1 MKERILDILKDK
13 ERSIHELQHVLDLN
27 NSEGFTVLLK
37 ALNQLEDE
45 GKIVRNDKNEYLLI
59 ENSNYIVGVL
69 HINKRGFGFVI
80 IDEESDDIFIS
91 SRDLKDAFNMDTV
104 MVELKKHQTGSRQE
118 GRIVKVI
125 ERGQTRLVGLLKN
138 AKRELVFDADDQKF
152 TQPIYID
159 HAHSHG
165 AVAGHKVVVEIKTYK
180 PYLKGNVVEI
190 LGHVGDPGVD
200 ILSVVSQHEAHVE
213 FPKEV
218 YEQIESIENDID
230 QEEAKTRTDLR
241 NETIVTIDG
250 DDAKDL
256 DDAISL
262 RRLKNGNYYLGV
274 HIADVSY
281 YVEEGSE
288 LDKEALARGTSIYLV
303 DRVIPMLPH
312 KLSNGICSLN
322 PHVDRFAISLRRLKN
337 GNYYLGVHIADVSYY
352 VEEGS
357 ELDKEALA
365 RGTSIYLVDRVIPML
380 PHKLSNGIC
389 SLNPHVDRFAIS
401 CFMEIT
407 PQGEVIDHDIVES
420 VINSTE
426 RMTYNNVNKILAG
439 DKKLQEE
446 YSHVCDLFFLM
457 KELAEI
463 LQKTRE
469 DRGAIDFDTNE
480 AKVLVDEKGKPTDVV
495 LRQRGES
502 DRIIESFMLVANET
516 VAKHFKWLDL
526 PFIYR
531 VHENPKVDKLRKF
544 STISRTLGYTI
555 KGSLEDIHS
564 KELSK
569 IVEASKGTDEHVIIS
584 TLLLRCMA
592 KARYDEQCLGH
603 FGLADEYYTH
613 FTSPIRR
620 YPDLMVHRLIRTYLF
635 KKKLDQETL
644 FHFASIMQN
653 VADQASSLERKAID
667 IEREVDDM
675 KMAEYMEDHIG
686 ETFEG
691 IVSSI
696 TNFGMF
702 VELPNTIEGLIR
714 MEDLVDD
721 FYYFDDINLQLIGK
735 RTGRRFK
742 MSDKVKIK
750 VSAASKREKTID
762 FQIVGMKS
770 NKKKKKTV
778 IINKRR
784 DRKPKQKFKRKRR

>member
-138 AKRELVFDADDQKF
+138 AKRELIFDADDQKF

-218 YEQIESIENDID
+218 YEQIESIENEID

-256 DDAISL
+256 DD
-262 RRLKNGNYYLGV
+262 
-274 HIADVSY
+274 
-281 YVEEGSE
+281 
-288 LDKEALARGTSIYLV
+288 
-303 DRVIPMLPH
+303 
-312 KLSNGICSLN
+312 
-322 PHVDRFAISLRRLKN
+322 AISLRRLKN

-480 AKVLVDEKGKPTDVV
+480 AKVLVDEKGKPIDVV

-620 YPDLMVHRLIRTYLF
+620 YPDLQIHRIIKDNLRGRMNGERMEHYRKILEEVT
-635 KKKLDQETL
+635 KHASETERR
-644 FHFASIMQN
+644 
-653 VADQASSLERKAID
+653 ADEA
-667 IEREVDDM
+667 ERETV
-675 KMAEYMEDHIG
+675 KLKKVEYMSDRIG
-686 ETFEG
+686 NVYTG
-691 IVSSI
+691 VISGV
-696 TNFGMF
+696 TKWGMY
-702 VELPNTIEGLIR
+702 VELPNTIEGLVHVTN
-714 MEDLVDD
+714 MTDD
-721 FYYFDDINLQLIGK
+721 HYEYNEERYEMMGMHT
-735 RTGRRFK
+735 R
-742 MSDKVKIK
+742 KVYKLGEGLR
-750 VSAASKREKTID
+750 VRVLDADRLMRTID
-762 FQIVGMKS
+762 FKIVNQGGAG
-770 NKKKKKTV
+770 
-778 IINKRR
+778 
-784 DRKPKQKFKRKRR
+784 DGEE

>member
-1 MKERILDILKDK
+1 MKERILNILKDK

-218 YEQIESIENDID
+218 YEQIESIENEID

-256 DDAISL
+256 DD
-262 RRLKNGNYYLGV
+262 
-274 HIADVSY
+274 
-281 YVEEGSE
+281 
-288 LDKEALARGTSIYLV
+288 
-303 DRVIPMLPH
+303 
-312 KLSNGICSLN
+312 
-322 PHVDRFAISLRRLKN
+322 AISLRRLKN

-480 AKVLVDEKGKPTDVV
+480 AKVLVDEKGKPIDVV

-620 YPDLMVHRLIRTYLF
+620 YPDLIVHRLLKEQLNGKMTAERQE
-635 KKKLDQETL
+635 KLKSRLPEVATHTSKQER
-644 FHFASIMQN
+644 
-653 VADQASSLERKAID
+653 VATEA
-667 IEREVDDM
+667 ERETTLI
-675 KMAEYMEDHIG
+675 KEIEYMARFLGDEFH
-686 ETFEG
+686 G
-691 IVSSI
+691 IISGV
-696 TNFGMF
+696 TAFGIF
-702 VELPNTIEGLIR
+702 VELDNGVEGLVHVST
-714 MEDLVDD
+714 MVNDYYEYVEKEYALVGEMTNFRYRLGDEVTVILTRASIKERSID
-721 FYYFDDINLQLIGK
+721 FILKDNGKMPLVFEDDII
-735 RTGRRFK
+735 
-742 MSDKVKIK
+742 
-750 VSAASKREKTID
+750 A
-762 FQIVGMKS
+762 
-770 NKKKKKTV
+770 
-778 IINKRR
+778 
-784 DRKPKQKFKRKRR
+784 KPIFYRNQ

>member
-1 MKERILDILKDK
+1 MDRRITDDERDGRHRPHESGFSATDNECIYCGRKLFADRLGERCTEKSGFLYHGKSTVCRISLQSKE
-13 ERSIHELQHVLDLN
+13 Q
-27 NSEGFTVLLK
+27 
-37 ALNQLEDE
+37 
-45 GKIVRNDKNEYLLI
+45 KN
-59 ENSNYIVGVL
+59 
-69 HINKRGFGFVI
+69 
-80 IDEESDDIFIS
+80 
-91 SRDLKDAFNMDTV
+91 
-104 MVELKKHQTGSRQE
+104 
-118 GRIVKVI
+118 
-125 ERGQTRLVGLLKN
+125 
-138 AKRELVFDADDQKF
+138 
-152 TQPIYID
+152 
-159 HAHSHG
+159 
-165 AVAGHKVVVEIKTYK
+165 
-180 PYLKGNVVEI
+180 
-190 LGHVGDPGVD
+190 D
-200 ILSVVSQHEAHVE
+200 ILS
-213 FPKEV
+213 
-218 YEQIESIENDID
+218 
-230 QEEAKTRTDLR
+230 
-241 NETIVTIDG
+241 
-250 DDAKDL
+250 
-256 DDAISL
+256 
-262 RRLKNGNYYLGV
+262 
-274 HIADVSY
+274 
-281 YVEEGSE
+281 
-288 LDKEALARGTSIYLV
+288 IY
-303 DRVIPMLPH
+303 
-312 KLSNGICSLN
+312 
-322 PHVDRFAISLRRLKN
+322 
-337 GNYYLGVHIADVSYY
+337 
-352 VEEGS
+352 
-357 ELDKEALA
+357 
-365 RGTSIYLVDRVIPML
+365 
-380 PHKLSNGIC
+380 
-389 SLNPHVDRFAIS
+389 
-401 CFMEIT
+401 
-407 PQGEVIDHDIVES
+407 
-420 VINSTE
+420 
-426 RMTYNNVNKILAG
+426 
-439 DKKLQEE
+439 
-446 YSHVCDLFFLM
+446 
-457 KELAEI
+457 
-463 LQKTRE
+463 
-469 DRGAIDFDTNE
+469 
-480 AKVLVDEKGKPTDVV
+480 VDEKGKPTDVV

-502 DRIIESFMLVANET
+502 DRITESFMLVANET

>member
-1 MKERILDILKDK
+1 M
-13 ERSIHELQHVLDLN
+13 
-27 NSEGFTVLLK
+27 
-37 ALNQLEDE
+37 
-45 GKIVRNDKNEYLLI
+45 
-59 ENSNYIVGVL
+59 
-69 HINKRGFGFVI
+69 
-80 IDEESDDIFIS
+80 
-91 SRDLKDAFNMDTV
+91 DLK
-104 MVELKKHQTGSRQE
+104 G
-118 GRIVKVI
+118 
-125 ERGQTRLVGLLKN
+125 
-138 AKRELVFDADDQKF
+138 
-152 TQPIYID
+152 
-159 HAHSHG
+159 
-165 AVAGHKVVVEIKTYK
+165 
-180 PYLKGNVVEI
+180 
-190 LGHVGDPGVD
+190 
-200 ILSVVSQHEAHVE
+200 
-213 FPKEV
+213 
-218 YEQIESIENDID
+218 
-230 QEEAKTRTDLR
+230 
-241 NETIVTIDG
+241 
-250 DDAKDL
+250 
-256 DDAISL
+256 
-262 RRLKNGNYYLGV
+262 
-274 HIADVSY
+274 
-281 YVEEGSE
+281 
-288 LDKEALARGTSIYLV
+288 
-303 DRVIPMLPH
+303 
-312 KLSNGICSLN
+312 
-322 PHVDRFAISLRRLKN
+322 
-337 GNYYLGVHIADVSYY
+337 
-352 VEEGS
+352 
-357 ELDKEALA
+357 
-365 RGTSIYLVDRVIPML
+365 
-380 PHKLSNGIC
+380 
-389 SLNPHVDRFAIS
+389 
-401 CFMEIT
+401 
-407 PQGEVIDHDIVES
+407 
-420 VINSTE
+420 
-426 RMTYNNVNKILAG
+426 
-439 DKKLQEE
+439 
-446 YSHVCDLFFLM
+446 
-457 KELAEI
+457 
-463 LQKTRE
+463 
-469 DRGAIDFDTNE
+469 
-480 AKVLVDEKGKPTDVV
+480 
-495 LRQRGES
+495 
-502 DRIIESFMLVANET
+502 
-516 VAKHFKWLDL
+516 
-526 PFIYR
+526 
-531 VHENPKVDKLRKF
+531 
-544 STISRTLGYTI
+544 LGYTI

>member
-1 MKERILDILKDK
+1 MKEIILELLKQYESLAVDDF
-13 ERSIHELQHVLDLN
+13 SQ
-27 NSEGFTVLLK
+27 LLKHHTTEEFKQLIK
-37 ALNQLEDE
+37 ALNALEDE
-45 GKIVRNDKNEYLLI
+45 CIIVRNEKNEYMLI
-59 ENSNYIVGVL
+59 ENSNMIVGIL
-69 HINKRGFGFVI
+69 DLNQRGFGFVR
-80 IDEESDDIFIS
+80 IDEESDDIFIAKN
-91 SRDLKDAFNMDTV
+91 DLKDAFHQDKV
-104 MVELKKHQTGSRQE
+104 LVQLKKRQTGSKKE
-118 GRIVKVI
+118 GRIIKVL
-125 ERGQTRLVGLLKN
+125 ERGQTRLVGILKK
-138 AKRELVFDADDQKF
+138 AKRELVFECDDKKF
-152 TQPIYID
+152 QEPVYID
-159 HAHSHG
+159 HAHAHG
-165 AVAGHKVVVEIKTYK
+165 AMPGHKVVVEIKTYK
-180 PYLKGNVVEI
+180 PYIKGNVVQI
-190 LGHVGDPGVD
+190 LGHELDPGVD
-200 ILSVVSQHEAHVE
+200 ILSIVAKKEAHFE

-218 YEQIESIENDID
+218 FEQIDTIETEID
-230 QEEAKTRTDLR
+230 QEEASHRTDLR

-262 RRLKNGNYYLGV
+262 KKLANGNYYLGV

-281 YVEEGSE
+281 YVQEGTP

-322 PHVDRFAISLRRLKN
+322 PHVDRL
-337 GNYYLGVHIADVSYY
+337 
-352 VEEGS
+352 
-357 ELDKEALA
+357 
-365 RGTSIYLVDRVIPML
+365 
-380 PHKLSNGIC
+380 
-389 SLNPHVDRFAIS
+389 AIS

-407 PQGEVIDHDIVES
+407 PEGDIVDHDILET

-426 RMTYNNVNKILAG
+426 RMTYHHVNAILAG
-439 DKKLQEE
+439 DEE
-446 YSHVCDLFFLM
+446 LTYRYNHVVDLFFLM
-457 KELAEI
+457 QELALI
-463 LQKTRE
+463 LQKKRE
-469 DRGAIDFDTNE
+469 DRGAIDFDTHE
-480 AKVLVDEKGKPTDVV
+480 AKVIVDKKGKPVDVV
-495 LRQRGES
+495 LRQRGQS

-531 VHENPKVDKLRKF
+531 VHENPKADRLQKF
-544 STISRTLGYTI
+544 STIARTLGYTI
-555 KGSLEDIHS
+555 KGSLEDVHS

-569 IVEASKGTDEHVIIS
+569 IIEASQGTDEHPIIS

-635 KKKLDQETL
+635 KNKIDESTL
-644 FHFASIMQN
+644 IHFASIMQSI
-653 VADQASSLERKAID
+653 ADQASSLERKAIE

-691 IVSSI
+691 IISSV

-714 MEDLVDD
+714 NEDLVDD
-721 FYYFDDINLQLIGK
+721 YYFYDEINLQLIGK
-735 RTGRRFK
+735 RTGKRFK
-742 MSDKVKIK
+742 MSDKVKVEVIR
-750 VSAASKREKTID
+750 ASKSERIID
-762 FQIVGMKS
+762 FKIVGMKS
-770 NKKKKKTV
+770 NKKPKKTIV
-778 IINKRR
+778 LNRKSERKRQNK
-784 DRKPKQKFKRKRR
+784 KRKRRFK

>member
-1 MKERILDILKDK
+1 
-13 ERSIHELQHVLDLN
+13 
-27 NSEGFTVLLK
+27 
-37 ALNQLEDE
+37 
-45 GKIVRNDKNEYLLI
+45 
-59 ENSNYIVGVL
+59 
-69 HINKRGFGFVI
+69 
-80 IDEESDDIFIS
+80 
-91 SRDLKDAFNMDTV
+91 

-138 AKRELVFDADDQKF
+138 AKRELIFDADDQKF

-218 YEQIESIENDID
+218 YEQIESIENEID

-256 DDAISL
+256 DD
-262 RRLKNGNYYLGV
+262 
-274 HIADVSY
+274 
-281 YVEEGSE
+281 
-288 LDKEALARGTSIYLV
+288 
-303 DRVIPMLPH
+303 
-312 KLSNGICSLN
+312 
-322 PHVDRFAISLRRLKN
+322 AISLRRLKN

-480 AKVLVDEKGKPTDVV
+480 AKVLVDEKGKPIDVV

-555 KGSLEDIHS
+555 KGSLEDIRS

-620 YPDLMVHRLIRTYLF
+620 NPDLQIHRII
-635 KKKLDQETL
+635 KENIHGKLNQKRLEHYEAIL
-644 FHFASIMQN
+644 PS
-653 VADQASSLERKAID
+653 VAQQSSTMERRAQD
-667 IEREVDDM
+667 AEREVD
-675 KMAEYMEDHIG
+675 KLKKVEYMQQYIG
-686 ETFEG
+686 EVFTGVISGVTSWGF
-691 IVSSI
+691 
-696 TNFGMF
+696 F
-702 VELPNTIEGLIR
+702 VELDNTIEGMVPINSL
-714 MEDLVDD
+714 LDD
-721 FYYFDDINLQLIGK
+721 FYVFDEESYKLTGEH
-735 RTGRRFK
+735 TGRIFTLGQKAEIVVRSADK
-742 MSDKVKIK
+742 ME
-750 VSAASKREKTID
+750 RTID
-762 FQIVGMKS
+762 FILKEFSQYDEYPDPDDYYGNGMPSRKKENTES
-770 NKKKKKTV
+770 EDFEFVDGEYPANQEESEFDETGESLPDKDGILLNDWIDDEEADRLLHLYSKKK
-778 IINKRR
+778 IDEI
-784 DRKPKQKFKRKRR
+784 

>member
-1 MKERILDILKDK
+1 MEDRVLELLKDK
-13 ERSIHELQHVLDLN
+13 ERSINELQDLLDLKS
-27 NSEGFTVLLK
+27 SEGFTLLLK
-37 ALNQLEDE
+37 MLNHLEDSS
-45 GKIVRNDKNEYLLI
+45 KIVRNDKNEYLLI
-59 ENSNYIVGVL
+59 ENSNYIVGTL
-69 HINKRGFGFVI
+69 SINKRGFGFVS
-80 IDEESDDIFIS
+80 IDDDSDDIFIA
-91 SRDLKDAFNMDTV
+91 SRDLKDAFNLDKV
-104 MVELKKHQTGSRQE
+104 LVELKKHQGGDRQE

-125 ERGQTRLVGLLKN
+125 ERGQTRLVGILKN
-138 AKRELVFDADDQKF
+138 AKRELVFNADDSKF
-152 TQPIYID
+152 KEPVYID

-165 AVAGHKVVVEIKTYK
+165 AVAGNKVVIEIKAYK
-180 PYLKGNVVEI
+180 PYLKGNVVQI

-200 ILSVVSQHEAHVE
+200 ILSVVANHQANYE
-213 FPKEV
+213 FPQEV
-218 YEQIESIENDID
+218 YDQIALIGDEID
-230 QEEAKTRTDLR
+230 LKDAGNRVDLR
-241 NETIVTIDG
+241 KETIVTIDG

-262 RRLKNGNYYLGV
+262 KKLANGNYYLGV

-281 YVEEGSE
+281 YVTEGS
-288 LDKEALARGTSIYLV
+288 A
-303 DRVIPMLPH
+303 
-312 KLSNGICSLN
+312 
-322 PHVDRFAISLRRLKN
+322 
-337 GNYYLGVHIADVSYY
+337 
-352 VEEGS
+352 
-357 ELDKEALA
+357 LDKEALA

-407 PQGEVIDHDIVES
+407 PKGEVIDHEIVES

-426 RMTYNNVNKILAG
+426 RMTYNNVNEILAG
-439 DKKLQEE
+439 NIKLQDK

-457 KELAEI
+457 KELALI

-480 AKVLVDEKGKPTDVV
+480 AKVLVDEKGKPVDVV
-495 LRQRGES
+495 LRHRGES

-516 VAKHFKWLDL
+516 IAKHFKWLDL

-531 VHENPKVDKLRKF
+531 VHENPKVDKLQRF

-569 IVEASKGTDEHVIIS
+569 IVEASKGTDEHLIIS

-635 KKKLDQETL
+635 NKQLDENTL
-644 FHFASIMQN
+644 IHYASIMQN
-653 VADQASSLERKAID
+653 IADQASSLERKAID

-675 KMAEYMEDHIG
+675 KMAEYMEGHIG
-686 ETFEG
+686 EVFEG
-691 IVSSI
+691 IISSI

-721 FYYFDDINLQLIGK
+721 FYYFDEINLQLVGK
-735 RTGRRFK
+735 RTGKRYK

-750 VSAASKREKTID
+750 VKAASKREKTID

-778 IINKRR
+778 IINKRQ
-784 DRKPKQKFKRKRR
+784 DRKPKRKRRR

>member
-218 YEQIESIENDID
+218 YEQIESIENEID

-241 NETIVTIDG
+241 NEAIVTIDG

-256 DDAISL
+256 DD
-262 RRLKNGNYYLGV
+262 
-274 HIADVSY
+274 
-281 YVEEGSE
+281 
-288 LDKEALARGTSIYLV
+288 
-303 DRVIPMLPH
+303 
-312 KLSNGICSLN
+312 
-322 PHVDRFAISLRRLKN
+322 AISLRRLKN

-480 AKVLVDEKGKPTDVV
+480 AKVLVDEKGKPIDVV

-555 KGSLEDIHS
+555 KGSLEDIRS

>member
-1 MKERILDILKDK
+1 MKERILNILKDK

-27 NSEGFTVLLK
+27 NSEGFTALLK

-59 ENSNYIVGVL
+59 ENSNYILGVL

-218 YEQIESIENDID
+218 YEQIESIENEID

-256 DDAISL
+256 DD
-262 RRLKNGNYYLGV
+262 
-274 HIADVSY
+274 
-281 YVEEGSE
+281 
-288 LDKEALARGTSIYLV
+288 
-303 DRVIPMLPH
+303 
-312 KLSNGICSLN
+312 
-322 PHVDRFAISLRRLKN
+322 AISLRRLKN

-480 AKVLVDEKGKPTDVV
+480 AKVLVDEKGKPIDVV

-555 KGSLEDIHS
+555 KGSLEDIRS

-620 YPDLMVHRLIRTYLF
+620 YPDLQIHRIIKDNLRGRMNGERMEHYRKILEEVT
-635 KKKLDQETL
+635 KHASETERR
-644 FHFASIMQN
+644 
-653 VADQASSLERKAID
+653 ADEA
-667 IEREVDDM
+667 ERETV
-675 KMAEYMEDHIG
+675 KLKKVEYMSDRIG
-686 ETFEG
+686 NVYTG
-691 IVSSI
+691 VISSV
-696 TNFGMF
+696 TKWGMY
-702 VELPNTIEGLIR
+702 VELLNTIEGLIHVVNMR
-714 MEDLVDD
+714 DD
-721 FYYFDDINLQLIGK
+721 HYNYDESRYEMVGE
-735 RTGRRFK
+735 RTG
-742 MSDKVKIK
+742 KVYKLGQE
-750 VSAASKREKTID
+750 VRVRVADTDRLMRTID
-762 FQIVGMKS
+762 F
-770 NKKKKKTV
+770 V
-778 IINKRR
+778 IAKER
-784 DRKPKQKFKRKRR
+784 DEENGEDEW

>member
-138 AKRELVFDADDQKF
+138 AKRELIFDADDQKF

-218 YEQIESIENDID
+218 YEQIESIENEID

-256 DDAISL
+256 DD
-262 RRLKNGNYYLGV
+262 
-274 HIADVSY
+274 
-281 YVEEGSE
+281 
-288 LDKEALARGTSIYLV
+288 
-303 DRVIPMLPH
+303 
-312 KLSNGICSLN
+312 
-322 PHVDRFAISLRRLKN
+322 AISLRRLKN

-457 KELAEI
+457 KELAQI

-480 AKVLVDEKGKPTDVV
+480 AKVLVDEKGKPIDVV

-555 KGSLEDIHS
+555 KGSLEDIRS

-620 YPDLMVHRLIRTYLF
+620 YPDLLVHRCIRNFLF
-635 KKKLDQETL
+635 DQNYEATA
-644 FHFASIMQN
+644 HFEEVIPLLAEQ
-653 VADQASSLERKAID
+653 SSFREREAID
-667 IEREVDDM
+667 IEREVTDM
-675 KMAEYMEDHIG
+675 KMAEYMSYHIG
-686 ETFEG
+686 EEFEG
-691 IVSSI
+691 MISSI
-696 TNFGMF
+696 TQFGFF
-702 VELPNTIEGLIR
+702 VELPNTIDGLVH
-714 MEDLVDD
+714 MTELTDDYYHYDEKNLMLVGEMT
-721 FYYFDDINLQLIGK
+721 GK
-735 RTGRRFK
+735 TYK
-742 MSDKVKIK
+742 LSDKVKVK
-750 VSAASKREKTID
+750 VISCSKKDRTID
-762 FQIVGMKS
+762 FELVGQKARI
-770 NKKKKKTV
+770 KKKKTIQINDKKV
-778 IINKRR
+778 KTNPRKKGKINKSKRF
-784 DRKPKQKFKRKRR
+784 PRKRR

>member
-1 MKERILDILKDK
+1 MNEKEEMILNFMKDEDYVPMKAKEMAMVLNISKD
-13 ERSIHELQHVLDLN
+13 RYNELIEVLN
-27 NSEGFTVLLK
+27 K
-37 ALNQLEDE
+37 LEANL
-45 GKIVRNDKNEYLLI
+45 KIVKNRKNRYRINDEKILEGIYRRNSK
-59 ENSNYIVGVL
+59 
-69 HINKRGFGFVI
+69 GFGFVKIDGEEDEIYISKQNSNKAFNGDKVIIKI
-80 IDEESDDIFIS
+80 IDEGNKNKSQEGKVIKIVEHAKNTVVGTFEFNKNFGFVVPDDKSFGTDIFIS
-91 SRDLKDAFNMDTV
+91 KSNMG
-104 MVELKKHQTGSRQE
+104 KAR
-118 GRIVKVI
+118 
-125 ERGQTRLVGLLKN
+125 N
-138 AKRELVFDADDQKF
+138 
-152 TQPIYID
+152 
-159 HAHSHG
+159 
-165 AVAGHKVVVEIKTYK
+165 GHKVLVEITKY
-180 PYLKGNVVEI
+180 PEGNKHAEGKVLEV
-190 LGHVGDPGVD
+190 LGRPNEAGVD
-200 ILSVVSQHEAHVE
+200 MLSLIKEYGLPSVFPEEVV
-213 FPKEV
+213 
-218 YEQIESIENDID
+218 N
-230 QEEAKTRTDLR
+230 EAKSKGDKIDKNKINGRVDLR
-241 NETIVTIDG
+241 DKEIFTIDG
-250 DDAKDL
+250 EDAKDL
-256 DDAISL
+256 DD
-262 RRLKNGNYYLGV
+262 
-274 HIADVSY
+274 
-281 YVEEGSE
+281 
-288 LDKEALARGTSIYLV
+288 
-303 DRVIPMLPH
+303 
-312 KLSNGICSLN
+312 
-322 PHVDRFAISLRRLKN
+322 AISLRRLKN

-407 PQGEVIDHDIVES
+407 PQGEVVDHDIVES

-502 DRIIESFMLVANET
+502 NSIIESFMLVANET

-555 KGSLEDIHS
+555 KGSLEDIRS

-569 IVEASKGTDEHVIIS
+569 IVEASKGADEHVIIS

>member
-1 MKERILDILKDK
+1 
-13 ERSIHELQHVLDLN
+13 
-27 NSEGFTVLLK
+27 
-37 ALNQLEDE
+37 
-45 GKIVRNDKNEYLLI
+45 
-59 ENSNYIVGVL
+59 
-69 HINKRGFGFVI
+69 
-80 IDEESDDIFIS
+80 
-91 SRDLKDAFNMDTV
+91 
-104 MVELKKHQTGSRQE
+104 
-118 GRIVKVI
+118 
-125 ERGQTRLVGLLKN
+125 
-138 AKRELVFDADDQKF
+138 
-152 TQPIYID
+152 
-159 HAHSHG
+159 
-165 AVAGHKVVVEIKTYK
+165 
-180 PYLKGNVVEI
+180 
-190 LGHVGDPGVD
+190 
-200 ILSVVSQHEAHVE
+200 
-213 FPKEV
+213 
-218 YEQIESIENDID
+218 
-230 QEEAKTRTDLR
+230 
-241 NETIVTIDG
+241 
-250 DDAKDL
+250 
-256 DDAISL
+256 
-262 RRLKNGNYYLGV
+262 
-274 HIADVSY
+274 
-281 YVEEGSE
+281 
-288 LDKEALARGTSIYLV
+288 
-303 DRVIPMLPH
+303 
-312 KLSNGICSLN
+312 
-322 PHVDRFAISLRRLKN
+322 
-337 GNYYLGVHIADVSYY
+337 
-352 VEEGS
+352 
-357 ELDKEALA
+357 
-365 RGTSIYLVDRVIPML
+365 
-380 PHKLSNGIC
+380 
-389 SLNPHVDRFAIS
+389 
-401 CFMEIT
+401 
-407 PQGEVIDHDIVES
+407 
-420 VINSTE
+420 
-426 RMTYNNVNKILAG
+426 
-439 DKKLQEE
+439 
-446 YSHVCDLFFLM
+446 DLFFLM

>member
-218 YEQIESIENDID
+218 YEQIESIENEID

-256 DDAISL
+256 DD
-262 RRLKNGNYYLGV
+262 
-274 HIADVSY
+274 
-281 YVEEGSE
+281 
-288 LDKEALARGTSIYLV
+288 
-303 DRVIPMLPH
+303 
-312 KLSNGICSLN
+312 
-322 PHVDRFAISLRRLKN
+322 AISLRRLKN

-564 KELSK
+564 K
-569 IVEASKGTDEHVIIS
+569 
-584 TLLLRCMA
+584 
-592 KARYDEQCLGH
+592 
-603 FGLADEYYTH
+603 
-613 FTSPIRR
+613 
-620 YPDLMVHRLIRTYLF
+620 
-635 KKKLDQETL
+635 
-644 FHFASIMQN
+644 N
-653 VADQASSLERKAID
+653 
-667 IEREVDDM
+667 
-675 KMAEYMEDHIG
+675 
-686 ETFEG
+686 
-691 IVSSI
+691 
-696 TNFGMF
+696 
-702 VELPNTIEGLIR
+702 
-714 MEDLVDD
+714 
-721 FYYFDDINLQLIGK
+721 
-735 RTGRRFK
+735 
-742 MSDKVKIK
+742 
-750 VSAASKREKTID
+750 
-762 FQIVGMKS
+762 
-770 NKKKKKTV
+770 
-778 IINKRR
+778 
-784 DRKPKQKFKRKRR
+784 

>member
-218 YEQIESIENDID
+218 YEQIESIENEID

-256 DDAISL
+256 DD
-262 RRLKNGNYYLGV
+262 
-274 HIADVSY
+274 
-281 YVEEGSE
+281 
-288 LDKEALARGTSIYLV
+288 
-303 DRVIPMLPH
+303 
-312 KLSNGICSLN
+312 
-322 PHVDRFAISLRRLKN
+322 AISLRRLKN

-463 LQKTRE
+463 NLETRK
-469 DRGAIDFDTNE
+469 DNHY
-480 AKVLVDEKGKPTDVV
+480 LY
-495 LRQRGES
+495 L
-502 DRIIESFMLVANET
+502 
-516 VAKHFKWLDL
+516 
-526 PFIYR
+526 
-531 VHENPKVDKLRKF
+531 
-544 STISRTLGYTI
+544 IS
-555 KGSLEDIHS
+555 
-564 KELSK
+564 
-569 IVEASKGTDEHVIIS
+569 A
-584 TLLLRCMA
+584 
-592 KARYDEQCLGH
+592 
-603 FGLADEYYTH
+603 
-613 FTSPIRR
+613 
-620 YPDLMVHRLIRTYLF
+620 
-635 KKKLDQETL
+635 
-644 FHFASIMQN
+644 
-653 VADQASSLERKAID
+653 
-667 IEREVDDM
+667 
-675 KMAEYMEDHIG
+675 
-686 ETFEG
+686 
-691 IVSSI
+691 
-696 TNFGMF
+696 
-702 VELPNTIEGLIR
+702 
-714 MEDLVDD
+714 
-721 FYYFDDINLQLIGK
+721 
-735 RTGRRFK
+735 
-742 MSDKVKIK
+742 
-750 VSAASKREKTID
+750 
-762 FQIVGMKS
+762 
-770 NKKKKKTV
+770 
-778 IINKRR
+778 
-784 DRKPKQKFKRKRR
+784 